1 MEKIKNHLITETG
14 WELIETE
21 YDKSQVINSG
31 SNFMTGNGYLGYRG
45 TLAEDKKEDYVGCFV
60 TDTWD
65 NADGKWEELCNVP
78 NGLYTQIFI
87 EDIPLTV
94 KGNKLE
100 GFKRN
105 LNLKSGV
112 TSVDY
117 TKNIKEI
124 GINVS
129 YHEEKFANLKDFHII
144 PLKMELTL
152 DQDSTIVILEGI
164 DGDVWN
170 LNGDHLKN
178 YQSGQYKDRLF
189 VTTETSEKKQVITV
203 ASNVDL
209 IGLDIQNINLIK
221 KDSGIYREI
230 KCKLKKGQKA
240 VIFKYMSVYH
250 SNDCDDPLS
259 KALSDISDI
268 NYEEMKLAH
277 EKLWEDKWQRYD
289 IKIKGNLLDET
300 AVRFNTYHSVIGTPT
315 HASLPIGARGLSC
328 QAYQGAAFWDQ
339 EIFNLP
345 MYLYTDAKT
354 AKNILKYRYDTL
366 DGARR
371 KAKSLGFNGAYYAWI
386 SGKTGDELC
395 PDFFFKDVLTGRPI
409 RNHFNDWQIH
419 ITPDIVFSI
428 WKYYQITKDEQFLV
442 DYGAEVIL
450 ESARFLSSRV
460 VYLPTRKRYELWKI
474 QGPDEYHEN
483 VENNAF
489 TSYQTK
495 HALDVALQMVEVL
508 NEKYPGK
515 FQSLLD
521 KISMN
526 DTEIALFQDI
536 VEKIYL
542 PKPNEEGV
550 IEQFDGYFK
559 LESITPAEKI
569 KDRLI
574 KKDEYYGWPNGIAV
588 FTQVIKQADV
598 IQLITMHPELFTE
611 KIKRANYKYYEPRT
625 LHFSSLSPSIYSISA
640 AQLGYI
646 EEALKKFRKSIFIDL
661 NNTNDPISGGTFI
674 GGIHTAAAGAAW
686 QMVVKGFTG
695 FEVFDGKVYLNPQL
709 PNEWKIVEYKVELNG
724 IFYKIIIYE
733 DHIDII
739 LEQVNNTSLVLI
751 LNNQQYALKE
761 GQNRF
766 KKGQDY

>member
-1 MEKIKNHLITETG
+1 MEKIKNNLITETG
-14 WELIETE
+14 WELIETQ
-21 YDKSQVINSG
+21 YTQSQAINSG

-65 NADGKWEELCNVP
+65 KADGKWEELCNVP

-87 EDIPLTV
+87 EGVPLSV
-94 KGNKLE
+94 
-100 GFKRN
+100 KRN
-105 LNLKSGV
+105 KIENFRRKLNLRNGL

-117 TKNIKEI
+117 TKSIEDT
-124 GINVS
+124 GVNVI
-129 YHEEKFANLKDFHII
+129 YHEEKFASLKDYHII
-144 PLKMELTL
+144 PLKIEVTL
-152 DQDSTIVILEGI
+152 NQDSTIIILEGI

-170 LNGDHLKN
+170 LNGNHLKN
-178 YQSGQYKDRLF
+178 YQFGKSGEQLF
-189 VTTETSEKKQVITV
+189 LTTETSEKKQLITV
-203 ASNVDL
+203 SSHVDL
-209 IGLDIQNINLIK
+209 VGLDVLETKIIQK
-221 KDSGIYREI
+221 TSGIYREME
-230 KCKLKKGQKA
+230 CKLKKNQKA
-240 VIFKYMSVYH
+240 VIYKFMSVYH
-250 SNDCDDPLS
+250 SNDCDDPLR
-259 KALSDISDI
+259 KALDDVSSIDFETLKQSNEQIWT
-268 NYEEMKLAH
+268 E
-277 EKLWEDKWQRYD
+277 KWQKYD

-300 AVRFNTYHSVIGTPT
+300 AVRFNTYHSVIATPT

-345 MYLYTDAKT
+345 MYLYTDAQT

-371 KAKSLGFNGAYYAWI
+371 KARALGFKGAYYAWI

-419 ITPDIVFSI
+419 ITPDIVFAI
-428 WKYYQITKDEQFLV
+428 WKYFQITKDDQFLL
-442 DYGAEVIL
+442 DYGAEIIL

-489 TSYQTK
+489 TNYQTK
-495 HALDVALQMVEVL
+495 HALDVAIKLIDTFI
-508 NEKYPGK
+508 NKYPEK
-515 FQSLLD
+515 FESVLE
-521 KISMN
+521 KIAMN
-526 DTEIALFQDI
+526 DTEIELFQEIAD
-536 VEKIYL
+536 KIYL
-542 PKPNEEGV
+542 PKPNEESI

-574 KKDEYYGWPNGIAV
+574 EKDEYYGWPNGIAV
-588 FTQVIKQADV
+588 FTQAIKQADV
-598 IQLITMHPELFTE
+598 IQLITMHPELFSE
-611 KIKRANYKYYEPRT
+611 EIKRANYDYYEPRT

-640 AQLGYI
+640 AQIGYI
-646 EEALKKFRKSIFIDL
+646 EEALKNFRKSIFIDL
-661 NNTNDPISGGTFI
+661 SNTNDPISGGTFI

-686 QMVVKGFTG
+686 QIVVNGFTG
-695 FEVFDGKVYLNPQL
+695 FEVFDGKIYLNPQL
-709 PNEWKIVEYKVELNG
+709 PREWQTVKYRVELNG
-724 IFYKIIIYE
+724 
-733 DHIDII
+733 
-739 LEQVNNTSLVLI
+739 NNYQITISKVYINIVSKQINKNPLVII
-751 LNNQQYALKE
+751 LNNQEYKLKE
-761 GQNRF
+761 GQNKF
-766 KKGQDY
+766 QKDQDY

>member
-1 MEKIKNHLITETG
+1 MEKIKNNLITETG

-21 YDKSQVINSG
+21 YNQTQAINSG

-45 TLAEDKKEDYVGCFV
+45 TMAEDTKDDYVGCIV

-65 NADGKWEELCNVP
+65 KADGKWEELCNVP
-78 NGLYTQIFI
+78 NGLFTQIFI
-87 EDIPLTV
+87 EGIPLSV
-94 KGNKLE
+94 KGDKLE
-100 GFKRN
+100 SFNRK

-117 TKNIKEI
+117 TKTIDDT
-124 GINVS
+124 GINVV
-129 YHEEKFANLKDFHII
+129 YHEEKFASLKDYHII
-144 PLKMELTL
+144 PLKIELTL
-152 DQDSTIVILEGI
+152 GQDSTIVILEGI

-170 LNGDHLKN
+170 LNGNHLKN
-178 YQSGQYKDRLF
+178 YHSGQSKNSLF
-189 VTTETSEKKQVITV
+189 LTTETSEKKQLITV
-203 ASNVDL
+203 ACNVKL
-209 IGLDIQNINLIK
+209 EGLDVLKTRIIK
-221 KDSGIYREI
+221 KDLSIYREMACKI
-230 KCKLKKGQKA
+230 KSGQKA
-240 VIFKYMSVYH
+240 VIYKYMSVSH
-250 SNDCDDPLS
+250 SNESDDPLS
-259 KALSDISDI
+259 KVLTGVSSI
-268 NYEEMKLAH
+268 NYESLVQANE
-277 EKLWEDKWQRYD
+277 EIWEEKWQKYD

-300 AVRFNTYHSVIGTPT
+300 AVRFNTYHSVIATPT

-345 MYLYTDAKT
+345 MYLYTDTQT

-366 DGARR
+366 GGARR
-371 KAKSLGFNGAYYAWI
+371 KARNLGFKGAYYAWI

-428 WKYYQITKDEQFLV
+428 WEYFQITNDEQFLL

-460 VYLPTRKRYELWKI
+460 VYLPTKKRYELWKI

-489 TSYQTK
+489 TNYQTK
-495 HALDVALQMVEVL
+495 YALDVALKLIEIL
-508 NEKYPGK
+508 NEKHADQ
-515 FQSLLD
+515 FQSILD
-521 KISMN
+521 KIGAN
-526 DTEIALFQDI
+526 KTEISLFQDI
-536 VEKIYL
+536 AENIYL
-542 PKPNEEGV
+542 PKPNKKGV
-550 IEQFDGYFK
+550 LEQFDGFFQ

-569 KDRLI
+569 KKRLI

-588 FTQVIKQADV
+588 FTQAIKQADV
-598 IQLITMHPELFTE
+598 IQLITMHPGLFSE
-611 KIKRANYKYYEPRT
+611 EIKRANYDYYEPRT

-640 AQLGYI
+640 AQIGYVK
-646 EEALKKFRKSIFIDL
+646 EALKYFRKSAFIDL

-686 QMVVKGFTG
+686 QMVVNGFTG
-695 FEVFDGKVYLNPQL
+695 FEVLNGKVCLNPQL
-709 PNEWKIVEYKVELNG
+709 PKEWQLVEYQVELNDS
-724 IFYKIIIYE
+724 IYRIKICQ
-733 DHIDII
+733 DHLDIN
-739 LEQVNNTSLVLI
+739 LKHVNNASVELM
-751 LNNQQYALKE
+751 LNNQVFLIGE
-761 GQNRF
+761 GHN
-766 KKGQDY
+766 KLEKGKDY

>member
-1 MEKIKNHLITETG
+1 MEKIKNNLITETG
-14 WELIETE
+14 WELIETV
-21 YDKSQVINSG
+21 YDKTQAINSG

-45 TLAEDKKEDYVGCFV
+45 TLAEDTKDDYVGCFV

-78 NGLYTQIFI
+78 NGLFTQILI
-87 EDIPLTV
+87 KGVPLSV
-94 KGNKLE
+94 KRDKLE
-100 GFKRN
+100 SFQRK
-105 LNLKSGV
+105 LNLKNGV
-112 TSVDY
+112 TSIDF
-117 TKNIKEI
+117 TKTIEDT
-124 GINVS
+124 GINVT
-129 YHEEKFANLKDFHII
+129 YHEEKFASLRDYHVI

-152 DQDSTIVILEGI
+152 DQNSTIVILEGI
-164 DGDVWN
+164 DGVVWN
-170 LNGDHLKN
+170 LNGDHLKH
-178 YQSGQYKDRLF
+178 YHSGQSNNSLF
-189 VTTETSEKKQVITV
+189 LTTETYEKKQLITV
-203 ASNVDL
+203 ASSVKL
-209 IGLDIQNINLIK
+209 FGLDILKTKIIK
-221 KDSGIYREI
+221 KDSGIYRELE
-230 KCKLKKGQKA
+230 CKLKSDQKA
-240 VIFKYMSVYH
+240 VIYKFMSVYH
-250 SNDCDDPLS
+250 SNESADPLS
-259 KALSDISDI
+259 KALTDVSSID
-268 NYEEMKLAH
+268 YESLVQANKEIWG
-277 EKLWEDKWQRYD
+277 EKWQKYD

-300 AVRFNTYHSVIGTPT
+300 AVRFNTYHSVIATPT

-345 MYLYTDAKT
+345 MYLYTDAQT

-371 KAKSLGFNGAYYAWI
+371 KASSLGFKGAFYAWI
-386 SGKTGDELC
+386 SGKSGDELC

-428 WKYYQITKDEQFLV
+428 WKYFQITKDEQFLV

-460 VYLPTRKRYELWKI
+460 VYLPSKKRYELWKI

-489 TSYQTK
+489 TNYQTK
-495 HALDVALQMVEVL
+495 YAIDIALWVLESL
-508 NEKYPGK
+508 NEKYPNQ
-515 FQSLLD
+515 FQVVLD
-521 KISMN
+521 KIGIK
-526 DTEIALFQDI
+526 DDEISLFKDI
-536 VEKIYL
+536 AEKIYL
-542 PKPNEEGV
+542 PKPNEKGV
-550 IEQFDGYFK
+550 IEQFDGFFK

-588 FTQVIKQADV
+588 FTQAIKQADV
-598 IQLITMHPELFTE
+598 IQLITMHPELFSKE
-611 KIKRANYKYYEPRT
+611 IKRENYDYYEPRT

-640 AQLGYI
+640 AQIGYV

-686 QMVVKGFTG
+686 QMVVNGFTG
-695 FEVFDGKVYLNPQL
+695 FEVIDEKLILNPQI
-709 PNEWKIVEYKVELNG
+709 PEEWQKIDYQVELKNN
-724 IFYKIIIYE
+724 IYQISIEKKLTKITIKKIKE
-733 DHIDII
+733 
-739 LEQVNNTSLVLI
+739 TSLVLV
-751 LNNQQYALKE
+751 LNNHEFPLKE
-761 GQNRF
+761 GKNIF
-766 KKGQDY
+766 KKGEDY